1 MGIMG
6 KTQGVKMEA
15 RPEPKATARNAR
27 SPSAGAAG
35 GDAWVEDGS
44 GAGARRQELPP
55 GITPA
60 EGAAAGSTVSVA
72 APVHLD
78 GTHDLSLHVW
88 QWAEKESSAAPG
100 GASFFRSNS
109 GR

>member
-1 MGIMG
+1 MGIMW

-15 RPEPKATARNAR
+15 RPKPKATARNAR

-35 GDAWVEDGS
+35 VDAWVEDGS
-44 GAGARRQELPP
+44 GAGARGWGSP
-55 GITPA
+55 GEITTA

-88 QWAEKESSAAPG
+88 ERAEEEVSAAPAG
-100 GASFFRSNS
+100 GR
-109 GR
+109 